1 MAKDKIE
8 SLADTIINLTPQEAQ
23 KLQVVIKAKM
33 MPEIE
38 KQKALLEEQGANPQV
53 QGMAQPQQQTMAPPT
68 TRDLAL
74 RGLLRQ

>member
-38 KQKALLEEQGANPQV
+38 KQKALLAEQGANPQV
-53 QGMAQPQQQTMAPPT
+53 QGNGT
-68 TRDLAL
+68 TSTTNN
-74 RGLLRQ
+74 GTTNNS

>member
-1 MAKDKIE
+1 
-8 SLADTIINLTPQEAQ
+8 
-23 KLQVVIKAKM
+23 M

-38 KQKALLEEQGANPQV
+38 RQKALLDEQGNNPQV

-74 RGLLRQ
+74 QGLLR